1 MSDIQ
6 LRADLPPVIC
16 LMGPTAI
23 GKSALA
29 VKLAQQFD
37 CEIIS
42 VDSMQ
47 IYRGMD
53 IGTATPNLKQQGGI
67 THHLIDI
74 LDPAQVYSTGAFRQQ
89 AIGLIEEIIERGRIP
104 LLVGGT
110 MLYFKALFGG
120 LAQLPAANIEMR
132 AALEQQA
139 VEIGWQA
146 MHAQLATVD
155 SEAAQRIHPN
165 DPQRIQRAL
174 EVHRLTGQSLSK
186 LMKDNAQ
193 SSPPY
198 NFIKLSLVPE
208 DRSCLHENI
217 RSRFNTM
224 IEQGLIQETSV
235 LYRRGDLN
243 PTLPAIRA
251 VGYRQVWAYLD
262 QQLDSNS
269 MVERAVIATRQ
280 LAKRQL
286 TWLRKIDLTKQYE
299 LGRSVFCSEIV
310 EDLRKVLS
318 R

>member
-6 LRADLPPVIC
+6 LRANLPLVIC

-23 GKSALA
+23 GKSAVA

-53 IGTATPNLKQQGGI
+53 IGTATPNREQQGGI

-74 LDPAQVYSTGAFRQQ
+74 LDPSQVYSTGAFRQQ
-89 AIGLIEEIIERGRIP
+89 AIGLIEEIIKRGRIP

-120 LAQLPAANIEMR
+120 LAQLPAANAEVR
-132 AALEQQA
+132 AELEQQA

-193 SSPPY
+193 GAPPY
-198 NFIKLSLVPE
+198 NFIKLALVPE
-208 DRSCLHENI
+208 DRSHLHENI
-217 RSRFNTM
+217 CSRFNAM

-243 PTLPAIRA
+243 PTFPAIRA

-299 LGRSVFCSEIV
+299 LGSPAYCSEIV
-310 EDLRKVLS
+310 DDLSKVLS

>member
-1 MSDIQ
+1 MSEIQ
-6 LRADLPPVIC
+6 LRAGLPPVIC

-23 GKSALA
+23 GKSAMA
-29 VKLAQQFD
+29 VKLAQQLD

-47 IYRGMD
+47 VYRGMD
-53 IGTATPNLKQQGGI
+53 IGTATPNREQQGGI

-74 LDPAQVYSTGAFRQQ
+74 LDPAQVYSTGQFRQQ
-89 AIGLIEEIIERGRIP
+89 AIGLIEEIIKHGKIP

-120 LAQLPAANIEMR
+120 LAQLPVANAEMR
-132 AALEQQA
+132 LELEQQA
-139 VEIGWQA
+139 IEIGWQA
-146 MHAQLATVD
+146 MHAQLAIVD
-155 SEAAQRIHPN
+155 REAAQRIHPN

-186 LMKDNAQ
+186 LMKDNAR
-193 SSPPY
+193 STPPY
-198 NFIKLSLVPE
+198 DFIKLSLVPE
-208 DRSCLHENI
+208 DRHRLHENI
-217 RSRFNTM
+217 RLRFNAM

-235 LYRRGDLN
+235 LYDRGDLN
-243 PTLPAIRA
+243 PALPALRA

-262 QQLDSNS
+262 QQLDSKS

-286 TWLRKIDLTKQYE
+286 TWLRKIDLSKQYT
-299 LGRSVFCSEIV
+299 LGSSMLCSEMV
-310 EDLRKVLS
+310 DDLSKVLK

>member
-1 MSDIQ
+1 MSAIQ
-6 LRADLPPVIC
+6 LRTDLPPVIC

-29 VKLAQQFD
+29 VKLAQQLD

-47 IYRGMD
+47 VYCGMD
-53 IGTATPNLKQQGGI
+53 IGTAKPNRQQQGGI

-74 LDPAQVYSTGAFRQQ
+74 LDPAQVYSTGLFRQQ
-89 AIGLIEEIIERGRIP
+89 ALELIAEIIERGKIP

-120 LAQLPAANIEMR
+120 LAQLPAANEEIR
-132 AALEQQA
+132 AELEQQA

-146 MHAQLATVD
+146 MHAELATID
-155 SEAAQRIHPN
+155 PEAAQRIHPN

-174 EVHRLTGQSLSK
+174 EVYRLSGQSLST
-186 LMKDNAQ
+186 LMKYNAQ
-193 SSPPY
+193 NPPAY
-198 NFIKLSLVPE
+198 EFIKLSLVPE
-208 DRSCLHENI
+208 DRSRLHEAI
-217 RSRFNTM
+217 RIRFNAM
-224 IEQGLIQETSV
+224 LQQGLIQEVSV
-235 LYRRGDLN
+235 LYAREGLN
-243 PTLPAIRA
+243 PKLPAIRA

-262 QQLDSNS
+262 QQLDLTE

-286 TWLRKIDLTKQYE
+286 TWLRSIELTRQYQ
-299 LGRSVFCSEIV
+299 LGDVEFDSEILA
-310 EDLRKVLS
+310 ELSKVL

>member
-1 MSDIQ
+1 MSAIQ

-23 GKSALA
+23 GKSAIA
-29 VKLAQQFD
+29 VKLAQQLD

-47 IYRGMD
+47 VYRGMD
-53 IGTATPNLKQQGGI
+53 IGTAKPSREQQGGI

-74 LDPAQVYSTGAFRQQ
+74 LDPTQVYSTGQFRQQ
-89 AIGLIEEIIERGRIP
+89 AIGLIEEIIEREKTP

-120 LAQLPAANIEMR
+120 LAQLPVANTEMR
-132 AALEQQA
+132 AELEQQA

-146 MHAQLATVD
+146 MHAQLAIVD

-186 LMKDNAQ
+186 LMKDNAR
-193 SSPPY
+193 STPPY

-208 DRSCLHENI
+208 DRRRLHENI
-217 RSRFNTM
+217 RLRFNAM

-235 LYRRGDLN
+235 LYGRGDLN
-243 PTLPAIRA
+243 PALPALRA

-262 QQLDSNS
+262 QQLDSKS

-286 TWLRKIDLTKQYE
+286 TWLRKIDLSKQYT
-299 LGRSVFCSEIV
+299 LGSSAFCSEMV
-310 EDLRKVLS
+310 DDLSKVLK